1 MPSDRCEELTES
13 LKRAA
18 AALRDA
24 DIPYALGGGLACWA
38 HGAPESEHDVD
49 LMVRPQ
55 DADRALQVLTDSGMR
70 PVRPPEG
77 WLLKA
82 YDGDVLVDIIFEPNG
97 DAVDDDLLSR
107 VTVRE
112 VAAVRMPVLA
122 LEDVIASKLLALGER
137 NCDYEKLIGIARA
150 VREQV
155 DWAGVQQATA
165 HSPFAA
171 AFFTLVQGL
180 GIVPYVEAADDD
192 ESAQERH
199 AERVPESSQSVRA
212 LA

>member
-1 MPSDRCEELTES
+1 MPSDRCEELTDS

-24 DIPYALGGGLACWA
+24 EIEYALGGGLACWA

-49 LMVRPQ
+49 IFVRPQ
-55 DADRALQVLTDSGMR
+55 DAERALSVLVESGMR

-82 YDGDVLVDIIFEPNG
+82 YDGDVLVDIIFEPNDG
-97 DAVDDDLLSR
+97 PVDDALMSR
-107 VTVRE
+107 VTMRD

-122 LEDVIASKLLALGER
+122 LEDVIKSKLLALGER

-155 DWAGVQQATA
+155 
-165 HSPFAA
+165 
-171 AFFTLVQGL
+171 
-180 GIVPYVEAADDD
+180 
-192 ESAQERH
+192 
-199 AERVPESSQSVRA
+199 
-212 LA
+212 

>member
-49 LMVRPQ
+49 LMVRPL

-97 DAVDDDLLSR
+97 GPVDDDLLSR

-137 NCDYEKLIGIARA
+137 NCDFEKLIGIARA

-155 DWAGVQQATA
+155 DWPGVQRATA

-171 AFFTLVQGL
+171 AFFTLVHGL
-180 GIVPYVEAADDD
+180 GIVVDEAADDAG
-192 ESAQERH
+192 SAQPER
-199 AERVPESSQSVRA
+199 RPEALSDSSQSVRA

>member
-82 YDGDVLVDIIFEPNG
+82 YDGDVLVDVIFEPNG
-97 DAVDDDLLSR
+97 GPVDDELLSR

-137 NCDYEKLIGIARA
+137 NCDYEKLLGIARA

-155 DWAGVQQATA
+155 DWAGVREATA

-171 AFFTLVQGL
+171 AFFTLLHGL
-180 GIVPYVEAADDD
+180 AIVEAAD
-192 ESAQERH
+192 EAPGGAGSSRPH
-199 AERVPESSQSVRA
+199 PERVPDSSESVRA